1 MLSRKGLAVSV
12 MLAWCLIGAAK
23 DKKKGLLPV
32 DVLQAQTVLVL
43 VDPNAGVDIEH
54 PNADRTARED
64 VEKALMKWG
73 RFRLAVMDAP
83 DADLVITVH
92 KGNGKIAQQTIGGI
106 PTNHRRV
113 VMEPT
118 DSGGRVG
125 VRQGNPPYSGD
136 PSSSESPNPQPQVEM
151 GSSQDTFVVYR
162 GNRGGQNSPIDS
174 PAVWRYTAKDALDSP
189 DVPAVDVFRKAIA
202 DTEKQLAGKP

>member
-23 DKKKGLLPV
+23 DKKKGLLPA

-43 VDPNAGVDIEH
+43 VDPNAGVAIEH

-73 RFRLAVMDAP
+73 RFHLVMDAA

-92 KGNGKIAQQTIGGI
+92 KGSDKIAQPTIGGV
-106 PTNHRRV
+106 PTNNRPV
-113 VMEPT
+113 VMQPT
-118 DSGGRVG
+118 DSGGRIG
-125 VRQGNPPYSGD
+125 ARQGNPGYPGD
-136 PSSSESPNPQPQVEM
+136 PSSSPPPNPQPQVEM
-151 GSSQDTFVVYR
+151 GGEQDSFVVYR
-162 GNRGGQNSPIDS
+162 GNKANLQDSPLNSPS
-174 PAVWRYTAKDALDSP
+174 VWRYTAKDALDSP
-189 DVPAVDVFRKAIA
+189 DVPAVEVFRKVVA
-202 DTEKQLAGKP
+202 DSEKQLAGKP